1 MLALRTQGVQFLA
14 TAASCFEDS
23 SAEMETLVIWILC
36 LWWES
41 MIDVTLLIQPDALCA
56 AVKDLASELK
66 GDRQQL
72 RSRIKSGLNDKVG
85 G

>member
-1 MLALRTQGVQFLA
+1 MQGVQFLS

-23 SAEMETLVIWILC
+23 SSTEQDSPIIFSLC
-36 LWWES
+36 LWWGS
-41 MIDVTLLIQPDALCA
+41 MIGATLLTEPDAMCA
-56 AVKDLASELK
+56 AVKDLATELK

>member
-1 MLALRTQGVQFLA
+1 MLALRMQGVQFLS
-14 TAASCFEDS
+14 TAASRFEDS
-23 SAEMETLVIWILC
+23 SAEMETFVIWILC
-36 LWWES
+36 LWWGS
-41 MIDVTLLIQPDALCA
+41 MIDATLLIQPDAMCA

>member
-1 MLALRTQGVQFLA
+1 MQGVRFLS
-14 TAASCFEDS
+14 TAASCFEESS
-23 SAEMETLVIWILC
+23 SAEKDTLIIDAMC
-36 LWWES
+36 LWWGS
-41 MIDVTLLIQPDALCA
+41 MIDATLLIQPDAMCA